1 MPEGCCGTIKDL
13 DGVHYE
19 ISKEDEMLYQEYVQK
34 MNFNKMKVYPMCFL
48 RLIRK
53 KNSRTAQQ
61 MSVMHACARACRF
74 GWEQGLMY
82 SGLWV
87 WNWKWKS
94 RWLEKVVTEK
104 QYGIG
109 KRIAITWEVYGLVS
123 LLISSFIFFNC
134 CLIFETKDF
143 QKLWIVW
150 SCWQSKYQ
158 GERFVHLYEREWEI
172 PAAW

>member
-74 GWEQGLMY
+74 G
-82 SGLWV
+82 
-87 WNWKWKS
+87 
-94 RWLEKVVTEK
+94 
-104 QYGIG
+104 
-109 KRIAITWEVYGLVS
+109 
-123 LLISSFIFFNC
+123 
-134 CLIFETKDF
+134 
-143 QKLWIVW
+143 
-150 SCWQSKYQ
+150 
-158 GERFVHLYEREWEI
+158 
-172 PAAW
+172 